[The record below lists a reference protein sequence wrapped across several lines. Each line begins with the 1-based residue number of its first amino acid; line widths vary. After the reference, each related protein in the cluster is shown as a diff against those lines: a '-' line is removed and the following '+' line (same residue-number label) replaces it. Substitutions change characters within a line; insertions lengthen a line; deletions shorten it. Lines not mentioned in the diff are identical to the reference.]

1 MKQLILIFTIS
12 IFIISCSSNSENNS
26 NTDNLKLYK
35 AQVKELS
42 EKIAE
47 IEKANNEME
56 YTGIEIPV
64 KLESLSLKPFSHN
77 FNAVGEL
84 ESINDAYISPE
95 INGQITS
102 VKVKEGQYVEKG
114 QILAKLNTVII
125 EKSIQE
131 IESEL
136 SLAKTI
142 YEKQSALWE
151 KNIGS
156 ERQYLEAKNYF
167 DGLRNKL
174 NTLKAQ
180 YNLAI
185 IKSPING
192 IVEEIFQK
200 QGELAIPGMQ
210 LMQIVNIDDLYV
222 SVKLSETYLPV
233 IKKGDIVTVTFPSYP
248 GLEYRKPVYRTGNV
262 INKQNR
268 TFIVQIKIANK
279 DGKLKPHL
287 QANVNINDYNIDS
300 AIVIPTI
307 LIKEDM
313 IGSFIYVVEN
323 SNGNSVATKKY
334 IKTGISYEDKTEI
347 VDGLSAGD
355 KIITDGYSHVS
366 NGSVVNV
373 IQ

>member
-26 NTDNLKLYK
+26 DADNLRMYK
-35 AQVKELS
+35 AQVKELN

-47 IEKANNEME
+47 IEKAGNDKE

-64 KLESLSLKPFSHN
+64 KLESLSLQPFSHN
-77 FNAVGEL
+77 FTAVGEL
-84 ESINDAYISPE
+84 ESISDAFISPE

-102 VKVKEGQYVEKG
+102 VNVTEGQYVQKG
-114 QILAKLNTVII
+114 QLLAKLNTVII
-125 EKSIQE
+125 ETNIRE
-131 IESEL
+131 IESQL
-136 SLAKTI
+136 SHAKTI
-142 YEKQSALWE
+142 YDKQSTLWG

-167 DGLRNKL
+167 ESLQNKL

-200 QGELAIPGMQ
+200 TGELAIPGKQ
-210 LMQIVNIDDLYV
+210 LMQIVNIDELYV
-222 SVKLSETYLPV
+222 TVKLSEAYLPI
-233 IKKGDIVTVTFPSYP
+233 IKKGDIVTITFPSYP

-262 INKQNR
+262 INKQDR
-268 TFIVQIKIANK
+268 TFIVQIKIVNK
-279 DGKLKPHL
+279 NGKLKPYL
-287 QANVNINDYNIDS
+287 QANVNINDYNTDS
-300 AIVIPTI
+300 AIVLPTI

-313 IGSFIYVVEN
+313 TGSFIYVVEN
-323 SNGNSVATKKY
+323 NNGNSVAVKKY
-334 IKTGISYEDKTEI
+334 IKTGISYKDKTEI
-347 VDGLSAGD
+347 IDGLNTD
-355 KIITDGYSHVS
+355 DIIITDGYSNVS

-373 IQ
+373 IL

>member
-26 NTDNLKLYK
+26 DADNLRMYK
-35 AQVKELS
+35 AQVKELN
-42 EKIAE
+42 EKIKE
-47 IEKANNEME
+47 IEQNGNDRK

-64 KLESLSLKPFSHN
+64 KLKSLSLQPFSHN
-77 FNAVGEL
+77 FTAVGEL
-84 ESINDAYISPE
+84 ESINDAFISPE

-102 VKVKEGQYVEKG
+102 VNVTEGQYVKKG
-114 QILAKLNTVII
+114 QLLAKLNTVII
-125 EKSIQE
+125 ETNIHE
-131 IESEL
+131 IESQL

-142 YEKQSALWE
+142 YDKQSTLWG

-167 DGLRNKL
+167 ESLQNKL

-192 IVEEIFQK
+192 IIEEIFQK
-200 QGELAIPGMQ
+200 KGELAIPGKQ
-210 LMQIVNIDDLYV
+210 LMQIVNIDELYV
-222 SVKLSETYLPV
+222 TVKLSEAYLPI
-233 IKKGDIVTVTFPSYP
+233 IKKGDIVTITFPSYP
-248 GLEYRKPVYRTGNV
+248 ELEYRKPVYRTGNV
-262 INKQNR
+262 INKQDR

-279 DGKLKPHL
+279 NGKLKPHL
-287 QANVNINDYNIDS
+287 QANVNINDYNTES
-300 AIVIPTI
+300 AIVLPSI

-313 IGSFIYVVEN
+313 TGSFIYVVEN
-323 SNGNSVATKKY
+323 SNGNNIAAKKY
-334 IKTGISYEDKTEI
+334 IKPGISYKDKTEI
-347 VDGLSAGD
+347 VNGLSAGD

>member
-1 MKQLILIFTIS
+1 MKHLILIFTIS
-12 IFIISCSSNSENNS
+12 IFIISCSSDSEDNSNSE
-26 NTDNLKLYK
+26 NLKLYK
-35 AQVKELS
+35 AQIKELND
-42 EKIAE
+42 KIAE
-47 IEKANNEME
+47 IEKANNNME

-64 KLESLSLKPFSHN
+64 KLESLSLVPFSHN

-102 VKVKEGQYVEKG
+102 VNVIEGQYVEKG
-114 QILAKLNTVII
+114 QVLAKLNTVII
-125 EKSIQE
+125 EKNIQE
-131 IESEL
+131 IESQL

-142 YEKQSALWE
+142 YDKQSTLWE

-156 ERQYLEAKNYF
+156 ERQYLEAKNYY
-167 DGLRNKL
+167 DGLQNKL

-192 IVEEIFQK
+192 IVEEIYQK
-200 QGELAIPGMQ
+200 QGELAIPGIQ
-210 LMQIVNIDDLYV
+210 LMQIVNIDELYV
-222 SVKLSETYLPV
+222 TVKLSETYLPI
-233 IKKGDIVTVTFPSYP
+233 IKKGDLVTITFPSYP
-248 GLEYRKPVYRTGNV
+248 DLEYRQPVYRTGNV

-268 TFIVQIKIANK
+268 TFTVQIKIANK

-287 QANVNINDYNIDS
+287 QANVNINDYNTES
-300 AIVIPTI
+300 AIVLPTI

-313 IGSFIYVVEN
+313 TGSFIYIVEN
-323 SNGNSVATKKY
+323 RNGNTIATKKY

-355 KIITDGYSHVS
+355 KIITDGYSNVS
-366 NGSVVNV
+366 NGSMVNV